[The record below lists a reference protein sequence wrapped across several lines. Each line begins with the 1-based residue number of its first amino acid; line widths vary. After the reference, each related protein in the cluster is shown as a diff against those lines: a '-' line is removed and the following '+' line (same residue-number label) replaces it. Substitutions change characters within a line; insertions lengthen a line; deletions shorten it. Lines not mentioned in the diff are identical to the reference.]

1 MAARPPGEPDVQDDN
16 APLGQAAG
24 GAPRIPRQPQVAAR
38 VAPASGHERADGHR
52 IFLAQRDET
61 VDDLVQRAVTAH
73 RDHQGDVGARGLG
86 GQRRGV
92 ATRARLDYLEGEVLP
107 GEDVPKGGPEAPGAA
122 AAGRGVDDEEGG
134 CGYVR
139 PTPPPMARMKSLMD
153 GKRIIGFRRFSAP
166 MVVRDPP

>member
-1 MAARPPGEPDVQDDN
+1 M
-16 APLGQAAG
+16 L
-24 GAPRIPRQPQVAAR
+24 
-38 VAPASGHERADGHR
+38 PAQREEAVDHLVERAV
-52 IFLAQRDET
+52 A
-61 VDDLVQRAVTAH
+61 AH
-73 RDHQGDVGARGLG
+73 RDHERNAGARGLG
-86 GQRRGV
+86 GERRGV
-92 ATRARLDYLEGEVLP
+92 AARARLDHLEGEVLP

-139 PTPPPMARMKSLMD
+139 PTRPPPMARMKSLMD